1 MLDDKNGSFKMTL
14 KTHLWMF
21 FLSVFILFS
30 YMELN
35 FFYFFRGTSVF
46 SDFVYR
52 LSSLP
57 ILFLPIPVM
66 YFIIYPLFLKLNNYA
81 LKNSI
86 IFEITNNTIEAN
98 LCLDTSSPPAKT
110 ITITE
115 NFSSELDIIENVE
128 LFKESAKKAI
138 IELRKGKCIFI
149 PSPYVYF
156 SFNKPVAKSQV
167 EYVKRIILGLSV
179 IDAFYVEKSTDIE
192 LIKKTIREKM

>member
-1 MLDDKNGSFKMTL
+1 MIQKNGIANKMS
-14 KTHLWMF
+14 KKMHFWMLF
-21 FLSVFILFS
+21 SSVFILFS

-35 FFYFFRGTSVF
+35 FFHFFRGTSVF

-57 ILFLPIPVM
+57 ILFLPIPIM
-66 YFIIYPLFLKLNNYA
+66 YFLIYPLFLKLNNYA

-115 NFSSELDIIENVE
+115 NFSSELDIVENIE
-128 LFKESAKKAI
+128 LFKESIKKAI
-138 IELRKGKCIFI
+138 AELRKGKCIFI
-149 PSPYVYF
+149 PSPCVYF

-167 EYVKRIILGLSV
+167 EYVKRIIMGLNV
-179 IDAFYVEKSTDIE
+179 IDAIYVEKSTDIE
-192 LIKKTIREKM
+192 LIKKTIREKI